1 MDYSSISL
9 DTIPEEEIKNIK
21 EYEINSKNQNFKV
34 ILGVFH
40 NNTSAIIFQ
49 IEELNSINNYYFK
62 SGFSLDE
69 LKSMSKLFRIVD
81 SIDELYNELNQIF
94 NKKNVIIELEYD
106 YANLHLILSSL
117 SSQTQEI
124 ILPIKKKKINSKIAN
139 EVLFRE
145 INEIKKI
152 LKEEIQEKEKLKV
165 IVSNLI
171 QENKQLKE
179 TVNNLLEWKESFDK
193 KDEQMAY
200 EKININSKIFVKNEE
215 ISLISKR
222 FMKKRVPKPKKLTFN
237 LLYRAS
243 RDGDSPIEYHKKCD
257 GKANTICAIKTKKG
271 CKFGGYTETKIG
283 GKYKELSDPNSFIFS
298 LNKMKIYE
306 NKNKNEYAVCH
317 SGTWGPIF
325 RGGFSIADKSFFSD
339 NINNIKSNNNS
350 PFFDYDDDEFEINNG
365 EEFFSIDDF
374 EVFQLLFD

>member
-34 ILGVFH
+34 MLGVFH

-152 LKEEIQEKEKLKV
+152 LK
-165 IVSNLI
+165 
-171 QENKQLKE
+171 
-179 TVNNLLEWKESFDK
+179 
-193 KDEQMAY
+193 
-200 EKININSKIFVKNEE
+200 
-215 ISLISKR
+215 
-222 FMKKRVPKPKKLTFN
+222 
-237 LLYRAS
+237 
-243 RDGDSPIEYHKKCD
+243 
-257 GKANTICAIKTKKG
+257 
-271 CKFGGYTETKIG
+271 
-283 GKYKELSDPNSFIFS
+283 
-298 LNKMKIYE
+298 
-306 NKNKNEYAVCH
+306 
-317 SGTWGPIF
+317 
-325 RGGFSIADKSFFSD
+325 
-339 NINNIKSNNNS
+339 
-350 PFFDYDDDEFEINNG
+350 
-365 EEFFSIDDF
+365 
-374 EVFQLLFD
+374 

>member
-1 MDYSSISL
+1 M
-9 DTIPEEEIKNIK
+9 
-21 EYEINSKNQNFKV
+21 
-34 ILGVFH
+34 
-40 NNTSAIIFQ
+40 
-49 IEELNSINNYYFK
+49 
-62 SGFSLDE
+62 
-69 LKSMSKLFRIVD
+69 
-81 SIDELYNELNQIF
+81 
-94 NKKNVIIELEYD
+94 
-106 YANLHLILSSL
+106 
-117 SSQTQEI
+117 
-124 ILPIKKKKINSKIAN
+124 
-139 EVLFRE
+139 
-145 INEIKKI
+145 
-152 LKEEIQEKEKLKV
+152 

-200 EKININSKIFVKNEE
+200 EKINFNSKIFVKNEE

-271 CKFGGYTETKIG
+271 CKFGGYTETEISRNFQ
-283 GKYKELSDPNSFIFS
+283 ELLDPNSFIFS

-306 NKNKNEYAVCH
+306 NKDKNKRVICH

-325 RGGFSIADKSFFSD
+325 IDGFSIVDKNFFSSNEIKKDNIKLIEKSSFFNLSD
-339 NINNIKSNNNS
+339 E
-350 PFFDYDDDEFEINNG
+350 EFEINNG
-365 EEFFSIDDF
+365 EKNFTIEDI